1 MNDLLTPLKAIITHK
16 SLYGRF
22 IHVVQSSYGFVGR
35 FSLTNL
41 SRWTFGSGG
50 SLSTLERF
58 FADDHD
64 WNTYLMV
71 ILAPFL
77 KLMLGDIILSVDQT
91 TGKKSGK
98 HTFGKSKNYD
108 SKTQRVIPSISILAI
123 SLIHL
128 KSKISFPVL
137 IQQLVYDTYTK
148 KKKKKSPAKKGK
160 VGRPKGSKNKP
171 KEIAYTF
178 QVFSN
183 LLEQWEKLVEKYCSF
198 LQIKYIVGDNAF
210 GNESVRKI
218 CQEANLELV
227 SKLKSNAAL
236 FFPDQNDYKTKPKK
250 YGDKLIK
257 TDLLE
262 KYRIEQEIYEGE
274 LVQEIYHIP
283 NLWSKNIK
291 VPLNVVI
298 IKKYK
303 DSQIGWSILF
313 STDMELSPQKIIE
326 LYQIR
331 FQIEF
336 DFRDARQHFG
346 LTNFCNFKEKQVT
359 NVIGN
364 AFFMVTLSRIAYFK
378 EWKEDHNTKFSI
390 LNLKARFRADKYLFE
405 IKNMIENDPLLFF
418 SLENSSKIAQI
429 GAICL

>member
-1 MNDLLTPLKAIITHK
+1 MLDLLSPLQEIITHK
-16 SLYGRF
+16 SLYGRLV
-22 IHVVQSSYGFVGR
+22 HVVQSSYGFVGR

-71 ILAPFL
+71 ILSPFL

-91 TGKKSGK
+91 TGKKYGK
-98 HTFGKSKNYD
+98 CTYGKSKNYD
-108 SKTQRVIPSISILAI
+108 SKTQRVIPSISVLAI
-123 SLIHL
+123 SLIHI
-128 KSKISFPVL
+128 KSKTSFPVA
-137 IQQLVYDTYTK
+137 IQQLIYDTYTK
-148 KKKKKSPAKKGK
+148 KKKKKSSPKKGK
-160 VGRPKGSKNKP
+160 IGRPKGSKNKP

-178 QVFSN
+178 QVFSS
-183 LLEQWEKLVEKYCSF
+183 LLKQWDELVKKYCSF
-198 LQIKYIVGDNAF
+198 LQVKHIVADNAF

-218 CQEANLELV
+218 CQEANLDLI

-236 FFPDQNDYKTKPKK
+236 FFPDQSEYKTKPKK

-257 TDLLE
+257 TELLE
-262 KYRIEQEIYEGE
+262 EYRITQEEENGR

-303 DSQIGWSILF
+303 NSKIGWSILF
-313 STDMELSPQKIIE
+313 STDMKLSALKIIE

-364 AFFMVTLSRIAYFK
+364 AFFMVNLSRIAYFN

-405 IKNMIENDPLLFF
+405 IKNMIENHPLLFF
-418 SLENSSKIAQI
+418 SFENSSQIAHI
-429 GAICL
+429 GAIFT